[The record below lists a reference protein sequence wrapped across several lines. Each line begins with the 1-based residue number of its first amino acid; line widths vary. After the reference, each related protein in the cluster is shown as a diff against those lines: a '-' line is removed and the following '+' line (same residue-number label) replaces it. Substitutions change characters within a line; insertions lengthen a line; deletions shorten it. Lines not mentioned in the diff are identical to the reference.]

1 MLSGKLLPVVH
12 RVVLM
17 DRGEESELRERGTMR
32 RESERV
38 RERVGERERERE
50 THVYF
55 AGY

>member
-38 RERVGERERERE
+38 RERVGERERD